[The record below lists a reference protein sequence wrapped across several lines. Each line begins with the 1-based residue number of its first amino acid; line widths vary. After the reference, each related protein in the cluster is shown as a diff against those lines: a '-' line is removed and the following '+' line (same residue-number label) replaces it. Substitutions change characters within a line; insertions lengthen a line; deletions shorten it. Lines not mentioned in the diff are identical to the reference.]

1 MGSLRF
7 ANKNGIN
14 YHEYRDKLYYNKYKY
29 KLIISFETLHFFTYS
44 NYNLKNWETNVR
56 KKLSGKTL
64 VTTLNFKDHL
74 LNMRDLTKK
83 QNIRQR
89 TEGDKLSL
97 FFNDITE
104 VTDFKSNFPASFPI
118 TTYESIVS
126 NEPKVKFFMRK
137 PKFKFRAYMKTKRV
151 TIQEKK
157 ELEDF
162 LENASFELKLSSS
175 LNRWFKLSR
184 SSFLFS
190 NFYFDFNDELAQT
203 YLALSMSDY
212 IEKYYICKQA
222 DISQS

>member
-14 YHEYRDKLYYNKYKY
+14 YHEYRDKLYYNTYKY

-89 TEGDKLSL
+89 IEGDKLSL

-118 TTYESIVS
+118 TTYEAIVS
-126 NEPKVKFFMRK
+126 NEPKVKFFIRK

-175 LNRWFKLSR
+175 LSRWFKLSR

>member
-44 NYNLKNWETNVR
+44 NYNLKHWETNVR

-126 NEPKVKFFMRK
+126 NEPKVKFFLRK

-175 LNRWFKLSR
+175 LSRWFKLSR

>member
-7 ANKNGIN
+7 VNKNGIN

-29 KLIISFETLHFFTYS
+29 KLIISFETLRFFTYS

>member
-1 MGSLRF
+1 
-7 ANKNGIN
+7 
-14 YHEYRDKLYYNKYKY
+14 
-29 KLIISFETLHFFTYS
+29 
-44 NYNLKNWETNVR
+44 
-56 KKLSGKTL
+56 
-64 VTTLNFKDHL
+64 
-74 LNMRDLTKK
+74 MRDLIKK

>member
-7 ANKNGIN
+7 ANKNDIN

-29 KLIISFETLHFFTYS
+29 KLIISFETLRFFTYS
-44 NYNLKNWETNVR
+44 NYNLKHWETNVR
-56 KKLSGKTL
+56 KKLSGNTL
-64 VTTLNFKDHL
+64 VTTLNFKDRL
-74 LNMRDLTKK
+74 LNMRDLIKK

-89 TEGDKLSL
+89 IEGDKISL
-97 FFNDITE
+97 FFNDINE
-104 VTDFKSNFPASFPI
+104 LTDFKSNFPASFPI

-175 LNRWFKLSR
+175 LSRWFKLSR

>member
-126 NEPKVKFFMRK
+126 NEPKVKFFLRK

>member
-1 MGSLRF
+1 MTSGFQVAFHSQEELS
-7 ANKNGIN
+7 AAKC
-14 YHEYRDKLYYNKYKY
+14 
-29 KLIISFETLHFFTYS
+29 YS
-44 NYNLKNWETNVR
+44 EAKGDLDVYLGTILKNSME
-56 KKLSGKTL
+56 KKFSRYDQEQVKNAIREILLGTL
-64 VTTLNFKDHL
+64 DKFWKDHL

-175 LNRWFKLSR
+175 LRRWFKLSR